1 MSSNISNHDDGC
13 VNQGTFYQQAGS
25 VRCEHLS
32 EAWRYS

>member
-1 MSSNISNHDDGC
+1 MSSTISNHADGR
-13 VNQGTFYQQAGS
+13 VDQDTFYQQAGP